1 MTNGL
6 FCVINRRMVLL
17 QAYVNSDVFGKGIFV
32 ALFALSI
39 LTWVVLIQKLF
50 LFHKSRKAAI
60 KMQALIQRKQ
70 LLHIGAEEM
79 PVSSFSNIYL
89 ALKTKTLELLEKN
102 LFFLKTSH
110 LSDTDIR
117 LIEEHAVNAISKE
130 TKTLEKN
137 LFVLSL
143 SVSLA
148 PFIGILGTVWGILLC
163 LSEMQKGGAVHSN
176 SMILSGLSMALATTV
191 IGLVVAIPAIIAYS
205 YLKSTLRSFQT
216 EMEDFSTLLLS
227 TVELQYRK
235 VS

>member
-1 MTNGL
+1 
-6 FCVINRRMVLL
+6 MVLL

-117 LIEEHAVNAISKE
+117 LIEVHAVNAISKE
-130 TKTLEKN
+130 TKALE
-137 LFVLSL
+137 
-143 SVSLA
+143 
-148 PFIGILGTVWGILLC
+148 
-163 LSEMQKGGAVHSN
+163 
-176 SMILSGLSMALATTV
+176 
-191 IGLVVAIPAIIAYS
+191 
-205 YLKSTLRSFQT
+205 
-216 EMEDFSTLLLS
+216 
-227 TVELQYRK
+227 
-235 VS
+235 